1 MKELKIPLSDE
12 IIKKINLFSEIDWI
26 EVAKKAIVD
35 KLTILQYVERL
46 AADSK
51 LTKEDVEE
59 LSDKIN
65 SSGFKRFIS

>member
-35 KLTILQYVERL
+35 KLNILQYVERL

-59 LSDKIN
+59 LNDKIN
-65 SSGFKRFIS
+65 SSGFKRFVS